1 MSGGMI
7 VEDVSGKAD
16 RVMTSDGD
24 LVDYVA
30 PAGRT
35 RLPIGSANDVL
46 TSIGGFPTWQAPVSA
61 GISLGAKGD
70 IHTRSSTT
78 NVALNVGSNLKS
90 LYANS
95 ATTTG
100 LEWETNARET
110 LSGTGDIL
118 YSSGANTL
126 ARLGAGSN
134 GDVLTLAAGV
144 PSWAAAS
151 AGAWTR
157 ISNHSQPG
165 GSNQFNIS
173 GLSNTGDFLYF
184 QGYFSF
190 GGSDYLKLRMGTGGA
205 ISTGSVYSY
214 NISYNGG
221 TSSYSTG
228 TSIVCQQGASSQD
241 TYVCGCL
248 NLDASESPTTLTQRE
263 GILWTYRT
271 SENTCVGFAFED
283 GNTPLTDIRFY
294 SNGGN
299 DIEGTI
305 NLFASGT

>member
-1 MSGGMI
+1 MSFNGNLYE
-7 VEDVSGKAD
+7 EDEGLELTTKGQVHTYSTENTALNVGAD
-16 RVMTSDGD
+16 GFILSADSTEATGLKYIANTD
-24 LVDYVA
+24 
-30 PAGRT
+30 AGLT
-35 RLPIGSANDVL
+35 LGS
-46 TSIGGFPTWQAPVSA
+46 
-61 GISLGAKGD
+61 KGD
-70 IHTRSSTT
+70 IHTRDAANQAALAVGT
-78 NVALNVGSNLKS
+78 NIES

-100 LEWETNARET
+100 LEWETNARKT
-110 LSGTGDIL
+110 LTGTGDIL
-118 YSSGANTL
+118 YSSAANTL
-126 ARLGAGSN
+126 ARLGAGSD
-134 GDVLTLAAGV
+134 GDVLTLASGV
-144 PSWAAAS
+144 PSWATAS

-157 ISNHSQPG
+157 ISNASQPG

-271 SENTCVGFAFED
+271 SENTCVGFAYED

>member
-16 RVMTSDGD
+16 RVMTTDGD

-271 SENTCVGFAFED
+271 SENTCVGFAYED

>member
-1 MSGGMI
+1 MSFNGNLYE
-7 VEDVSGKAD
+7 EDEGLELTTKGQVHTYSTENTALNVGAD
-16 RVMTSDGD
+16 GFILSADSTEATGLKYIANTD
-24 LVDYVA
+24 
-30 PAGRT
+30 AGLT
-35 RLPIGSANDVL
+35 LGS
-46 TSIGGFPTWQAPVSA
+46 
-61 GISLGAKGD
+61 KGD
-70 IHTRSSTT
+70 IHTRDAANQAALAVGT
-78 NVALNVGSNLKS
+78 NIES

-100 LEWETNARET
+100 LEWETNARKT
-110 LSGTGDIL
+110 LTGTGDIL
-118 YSSGANTL
+118 YSSAANTL

-157 ISNHSQPG
+157 ISNASQPG
-165 GSNQFNIS
+165 GSNQFNIT

-190 GGSDYLKLRMGTGGA
+190 GGSDYLKLRLGTGGA

-214 NISYNGG
+214 NIEYNGA
-221 TSSYSTG
+221 TASYSTG
-228 TSIVCQQGASSQD
+228 TSIVCQQGASTQD

-248 NLDASESPTTLTQRE
+248 NLDASEEPTTLTQRE

-271 SENTCVGFAFED
+271 SENTCVGFAYED